1 MSEQGN
7 LSLTHSA
14 EDPAQ
19 ATGSESTPQQ
29 TGAQAAPDEASEAAP
44 NGPSREL
51 ALLTLVAAHPQGE
64 RPDQPHV
71 PRSAGP
77 IGSRFALAAAALG
90 VVVVVAGSLVWEH
103 LQQANFLAERANETQ
118 SLAQAVESVKARL
131 DAIDS
136 ARSSDDLADLRRSIG
151 DMKSSVVSARELNG
165 AVAQL
170 SQRVDKLDHEEGAK
184 VDKLSDRVDHEASV
198 LTAQFSA
205 RFDKLEKMGVAP
217 VSAPA
222 QAAQPPQPPVQPKL
236 NANVSME
243 TTASIDRPKPV
254 LRSYIVLD
262 ARDDVA
268 LVGGRFGE
276 REVRQGDILPGAGR
290 VERIQRNG
298 AGWIVVTSEGLIPS
312 ADLPPY

>member
-1 MSEQGN
+1 MSGQEK

-14 EDPAQ
+14 DDRAEP
-19 ATGSESTPQQ
+19 TGSENAPQR
-29 TGAQAAPDEASEAAP
+29 TEAQAASDEASEAAP

-51 ALLTLVAAHPQGE
+51 TLLTLAAAHPRAE
-64 RPDQPHV
+64 RLDPPQV
-71 PRSAGP
+71 SRSGGLV
-77 IGSRFALAAAALG
+77 GSRFALAGAALG
-90 VVVVVAGSLVWEH
+90 VVVVVAGALVWEH
-103 LQQANFLAERANETQ
+103 RQQAYFLAERASETQ
-118 SLAQAVESVKARL
+118 SLTQAVESLKVRL

-136 ARSSDDLADLRRSIG
+136 ARSSNDLADLIG
-151 DMKSSVVSARELNG
+151 DMKSAVVSAREFNG

-198 LTAQFSA
+198 LTAEFSA
-205 RFDKLEKMGVAP
+205 RFDKLDKTGVAP
-217 VSAPA
+217 VSALA
-222 QAAQPPQPPVQPKL
+222 QAASPPQPPVQPKF

-243 TTASIDRPKPV
+243 TTGSIDRPKPL
-254 LRSYIVLD
+254 LRSYIVLA

-312 ADLPPY
+312 SDLPPY

>member
-1 MSEQGN
+1 MSEQEN

-14 EDPAQ
+14 QDRAE
-19 ATGSESTPQQ
+19 ATGSEIIPHQ
-29 TGAQAAPDEASEAAP
+29 TEAQAAPDEATEAAP
-44 NGPSREL
+44 NGSSREL
-51 ALLTLVAAHPQGE
+51 ALLTLVAAHPRAE
-64 RPDQPHV
+64 RPDPPQAS
-71 PRSAGP
+71 RSGGP
-77 IGSRFALAAAALG
+77 LGSRFALAAAALG
-90 VVVVVAGSLVWEH
+90 VVVVVAGALVWEH
-103 LQQANFLAERANETQ
+103 RQQANFLAERVNETQ
-118 SLAQAVESVKARL
+118 SLAQAVESMKARL

-222 QAAQPPQPPVQPKL
+222 QAAQPPQPPVQPKF

-312 ADLPPY
+312 SDLPPY

>member
-1 MSEQGN
+1 MSEQEN

-14 EDPAQ
+14 EDPAE
-19 ATGSESTPQQ
+19 ATGSESTSQQ
-29 TGAQAAPDEASEAAP
+29 TEAQAAPDEATQAAP
-44 NGPSREL
+44 DGPSREL
-51 ALLTLVAAHPQGE
+51 TLLTLVAAHPQAE
-64 RPDQPHV
+64 RPDPPHV

-90 VVVVVAGSLVWEH
+90 VVVVVAGALVWEH
-103 LQQANFLAERANETQ
+103 RQQANFLAERANETQ
-118 SLAQAVESVKARL
+118 SLAQAVESLKVRL

-151 DMKSSVVSARELNG
+151 AMKSAVVSAREFDG

-198 LTAQFSA
+198 LTAEFSA

-222 QAAQPPQPPVQPKL
+222 QAAQQPQPPVQPKF

-243 TTASIDRPKPV
+243 TTASIDRPRPV

-276 REVRQGDILPGAGR
+276 REVRQGDFLPGAGR

-312 ADLPPY
+312 SDLPPY

>member
-1 MSEQGN
+1 MSEQEN
-7 LSLTHSA
+7 LSLTHSL
-14 EDPAQ
+14 EDPAE
-19 ATGSESTPQQ
+19 ATGSDNAPQQ
-29 TGAQAAPDEASEAAP
+29 TGAQAAPDEAAQAAP

-51 ALLTLVAAHPQGE
+51 TLLTLVAAHPQAE
-64 RPDQPHV
+64 RSDPPHV
-71 PRSAGP
+71 PRSSGP
-77 IGSRFALAAAALG
+77 VGSRFALAAAALG
-90 VVVVVAGSLVWEH
+90 VVVIVAGALVWEH
-103 LQQANFLAERANETQ
+103 RQQANFLAERANETE
-118 SLAQAVESVKARL
+118 SLAQAVESLKVRL

-151 DMKSSVVSARELNG
+151 DMKSAVVSARAFDG

-170 SQRVDKLDHEEGAK
+170 SQRVDKLDHEEGVK

-222 QAAQPPQPPVQPKL
+222 QAAQPPQPPVQPKF

-243 TTASIDRPKPV
+243 TTGSIDRPRPV
-254 LRSYIVLD
+254 LRSYIVLA

-276 REVRQGDILPGAGR
+276 REVRQGDFLPGAGR
-290 VERIQRNG
+290 VERIERNG
-298 AGWIVVTSEGLIPS
+298 AGWIVVTSGGLIPS
-312 ADLPPY
+312 SDLPPY

>member
-1 MSEQGN
+1 MSEQEN

-14 EDPAQ
+14 DDQAE
-19 ATGSESTPQQ
+19 ATGSESAPRQ
-29 TGAQAAPDEASEAAP
+29 TEAQAAPDEAAQAAP
-44 NGPSREL
+44 NGRSHEL
-51 ALLTLVAAHPQGE
+51 ALLTLVPE
-64 RPDQPHV
+64 RPQAEPPIPPHV
-71 PRSAGP
+71 PRSARP

-90 VVVVVAGSLVWEH
+90 VVVVVAGALVWEH
-103 LQQANFLAERANETQ
+103 RQQANFLAERASETQ
-118 SLAQAVESVKARL
+118 SLADAVESLKARL

-151 DMKSSVVSARELNG
+151 DMKSNVVSAREFNG

-198 LTAQFSA
+198 LTAEFSA
-205 RFDKLEKMGVAP
+205 RFDKLEKMGAAP
-217 VSAPA
+217 VSAPT
-222 QAAQPPQPPVQPKL
+222 QAAQPPQPPLPPKF

-243 TTASIDRPKPV
+243 TTGSIDRPKPV

-312 ADLPPY
+312 GDLPPY